1 MSERLNLA
9 LARAGV
15 ASRRAADRL
24 ITEGRVRV
32 NGQIVTALGSR
43 VDPSRDRLA
52 VDGRP
57 IPGPPARHT
66 YLMLHKPRGCVT
78 TMRDPEGRPTVLQLL
93 RGVAVRVFPVGRLD
107 YQSEGLLLLT
117 DDGELARALM
127 HPSTGVTKTYRAKV
141 RGIPGPESLARLARG
156 GVRIEGRPTLPA
168 RVEVVRRTGTTA
180 WVELVLQE
188 GRKRQVRKML
198 EAVGHPV
205 QRLRRTRYDGLELG
219 TLPPGRFRP
228 LTPREVAQLRRSARA
243 EAPAGRRN

>member
-1 MSERLNLA
+1 MSDRLNLA

-24 ITEGRVRV
+24 IVEGRVTV
-32 NGQIVTALGSR
+32 NGRVVRILGSR
-43 VDPSRDRLA
+43 VEPGRDRIE
-52 VDGRP
+52 VDGRR
-57 IPGPPARHT
+57 IGAPPARHT

-78 TMRDPEGRPTVLQLL
+78 TMRDPEGRPTVHSLL
-93 RGVAVRVFPVGRLD
+93 RGVAARVFPVGRLD
-107 YQSEGLLLLT
+107 YHSEGLLLLT

-141 RGIPGPESLARLARG
+141 RGVPPPEALARLARG
-156 GVRIEGRPTLPA
+156 IRVDGRPTRPA
-168 RVEVVRRTGTTA
+168 TVELIRRTGTTA

-188 GRKRQVRKML
+188 GRKRQVRRML

-205 QRLRRTRYDGLELG
+205 QRLRRTRYDGLDLG

-228 LTPREVAQLRRSARA
+228 LTAREVASLRRSARS
-243 EAPAGRRN
+243 EASEPGPA